1 MSPSASPRHR
11 VSVLRGLLHALGV
24 IVGWLL
30 FALFWWLVLAR
41 PWESRDLWLLIV
53 GSLVLLPI
61 ITAIWVVHNVALF
74 RRRGPRRSVP
84 AVDPVFDRDSLNRPL
99 VADWALL
106 RATQEVTIAFDGA
119 AKRYSITAAAG
130 VTGNTDRSATAPMPA
145 P

>member
-1 MSPSASPRHR
+1 VSQAEVPRRR
-11 VSVLRGLLHALGV
+11 VSVPRGLVHALGV
-24 IVGWLL
+24 IIGWLV

-84 AVDPVFDRDSLNRPL
+84 AVDPQFERDSLDRPL
-99 VADWALL
+99 IADWSLVRTA
-106 RATQEVTIAFDGA
+106 QQVTIAHDGA
-119 AKRYSITAAAG
+119 AKRYSVTAQRIPAAVPAGTATAAAP
-130 VTGNTDRSATAPMPA
+130 SS
-145 P
+145 